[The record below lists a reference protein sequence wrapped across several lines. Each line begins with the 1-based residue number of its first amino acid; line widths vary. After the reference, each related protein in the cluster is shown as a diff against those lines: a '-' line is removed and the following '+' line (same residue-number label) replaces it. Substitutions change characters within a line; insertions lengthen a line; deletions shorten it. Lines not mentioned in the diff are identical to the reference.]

1 MDKIYN
7 LLKDKNIKFSVAV
20 YPLPYQLLYDEEN
33 NYQLKL
39 WKKFCEIRCHTFF
52 NLNQTFFNE
61 MKKIDQKNFFNKYF
75 IKYDDHFSYE
85 GNKKIVNELLKASVL
100 KSSN

>member
-52 NLNQTFFNE
+52 NLNPTFFNE
-61 MKKIDQKNFFNKYF
+61 MKKIGQKNF
-75 IKYDDHFSYE
+75 
-85 GNKKIVNELLKASVL
+85 
-100 KSSN
+100 